1 MMFYKYDRSRY
12 KLRMENDK
20 IIIRRNKE
28 ASIARIINAAAI
40 VFSEKGY
47 NNATYTEIA
56 NIANLN
62 ISLISRY
69 FATKEKLLQATV
81 NFMSS
86 QIKFSFD
93 KVIQKE
99 NLNEELHSL
108 TDVMMDNMVANQE
121 EMKAIANIAAHDKN
135 FCKDLYAITET
146 NKEIIRRMKKFYENG
161 KIHKSHDLQYVVDTF
176 VGLVNSSVMF
186 MYIIFGLPDSN
197 VRNRIHY
204 LVEMF
209 INGITSERC
218 GNYPEAFICN
228 KE

>member
-1 MMFYKYDRSRY
+1 
-12 KLRMENDK
+12 MENDK

-28 ASIARIINAAAI
+28 ASIARIINAAAK

-47 NNATYTEIA
+47 NKATYTEIA
-56 NIANLN
+56 EIANLN

-69 FATKEKLLQATV
+69 FSSKEKLLQATV

-93 KVIQKE
+93 KCPQKE
-99 NLNEELHSL
+99 NLNNELHSL
-108 TDVMMDNMVANQE
+108 TDIMMDNMVANKE
-121 EMKAIANIAAHDKN
+121 EMKAIANIASHDKN
-135 FCKDLYAITET
+135 FCNDLYAITEV
-146 NKEIIRRMKKFYENG
+146 NAEIMRRIKKFYEEG

-176 VGLVNSSVMF
+176 VALVNSSVMF
-186 MYIIFGLPDSN
+186 LYIIFGLPDSN
-197 VRNRIHY
+197 VRSRIHY

-209 INGITSERC
+209 VNGITNERN
-218 GNYPEAFICN
+218 GEYPKIFTCN